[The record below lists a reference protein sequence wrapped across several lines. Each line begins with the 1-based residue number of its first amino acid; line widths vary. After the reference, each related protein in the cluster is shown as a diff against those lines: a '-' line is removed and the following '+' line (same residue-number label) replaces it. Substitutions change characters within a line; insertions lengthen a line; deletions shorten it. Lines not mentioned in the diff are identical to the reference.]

1 MGYNKTYSEVRD
13 LLKQSK
19 RVSKQTMLQIARLA
33 IKETLMDRVDMQD
46 IQWDSEFVKDLGA
59 DSLDL
64 VELVMF
70 LEECFGIEIGDDA
83 AMGIVTVGDAIEAI
97 KQAKKNKGKPRKKID
112 ASKYLKK
119 KPAPG
124 GPIAAGGPK
133 IGQTQP
139 DLEQQIQEALE
150 EDENRDKK
158 SDGDAV
164 PSEVELAESSE
175 TLQPDKQGDED
186 NV

>member
-1 MGYNKTYSEVRD
+1 MAYNKTYSEIRD

-19 RVSKQTMLQIARLA
+19 RVSKKTMLQVARLA
-33 IKETLMDRVDMQD
+33 IKETLMDRVDIED
-46 IQWDSEFVKDLGA
+46 IQWESKFVDDLEA

-97 KQAKKNKGKPRKKID
+97 KEAKKNKGKPRKKID
-112 ASKYLKK
+112 VSKYLK

-133 IGQTQP
+133 VGQTQP
-139 DLEQQIQEALE
+139 NINY
-150 EDENRDKK
+150 DEILNETSDEG

-164 PSEVELAESSE
+164 RSEVEPAESSE
-175 TLQPDKQGDED
+175 ALRTDKQGDED

>member
-1 MGYNKTYSEVRD
+1 MAYNKTYAEIRD

-19 RVSKQTMLQIARLA
+19 RVSKKTMLYIARLA
-33 IKETLMDRVDMQD
+33 IKETLMDRVEVED
-46 IQWDSEFVKDLGA
+46 IHWDSKFVDDLDA

-70 LEECFGIEIGDDA
+70 LEECFNIEIEDEV
-83 AMGIVTVGDAIEAI
+83 AMEIVTVGDAIEAI
-97 KQAKKNKGKPRKKID
+97 KEAKQNKGKPRKKID

-133 IGQTQP
+133 IGHTQP
-139 DLEQQIQEALE
+139 NLEAQIKEALE
-150 EDENRDKK
+150 EDETRDKR

-164 PSEVELAESSE
+164 HSEVEPAESSG
-175 TLQPDKQGDED
+175 TLQSDKQGDED